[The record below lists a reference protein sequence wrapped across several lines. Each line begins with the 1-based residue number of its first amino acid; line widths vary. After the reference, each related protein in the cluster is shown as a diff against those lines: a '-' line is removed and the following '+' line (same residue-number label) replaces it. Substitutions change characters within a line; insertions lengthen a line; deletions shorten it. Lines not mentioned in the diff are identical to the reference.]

1 MSSIKKGVQYLL
13 FESQKNES
21 LMGISNSIIS
31 FLSLSNEKNN
41 EDIYSDTKNVR
52 FNELNPEFKQILK
65 QEFLDAIL
73 SLKNDLLQKKENL
86 KTL

>member
-1 MSSIKKGVQYLL
+1 MSSIKKGFQNYS
-13 FESQKNES
+13 FEIEKKES
-21 LMGISNSIIS
+21 FVGISKSIIS
-31 FLSLSNEKNN
+31 FLSLSNRETNK
-41 EDIYSDTKNVR
+41 DIYSDIKNVR

-86 KTL
+86 KTF